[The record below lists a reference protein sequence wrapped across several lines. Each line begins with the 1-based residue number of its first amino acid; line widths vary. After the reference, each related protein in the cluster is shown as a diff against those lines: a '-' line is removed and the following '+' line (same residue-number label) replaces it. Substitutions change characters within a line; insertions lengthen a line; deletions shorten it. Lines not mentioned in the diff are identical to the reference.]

1 VDGPVAPQRE
11 LLPRLQAGGSLRPP
25 LSPPRLAS
33 ALDVR
38 QRLVASPG
46 SAALSGKCVRLMRTN
61 TKIRAPRHAAT
72 SERPGEPRPA
82 SPCVLRS
89 REHSFRKD
97 LLTRPI
103 PCSFILLDREFAPE
117 RNKQQIQTTDPMM
130 TQLKKQMQEPWFKN
144 PPDRCRLVCR
154 LGRLQLAARVIKP
167 AYVQAVQGVRCLAA
181 QLPQALR

>member
-1 VDGPVAPQRE
+1 
-11 LLPRLQAGGSLRPP
+11 
-25 LSPPRLAS
+25 
-33 ALDVR
+33 
-38 QRLVASPG
+38 
-46 SAALSGKCVRLMRTN
+46 
-61 TKIRAPRHAAT
+61 
-72 SERPGEPRPA
+72 
-82 SPCVLRS
+82 
-89 REHSFRKD
+89 